1 MEKTK
6 EIIEKIREYTLEDIM
21 GERFGSYSKYI
32 IQERA
37 IPDARDGLKPV
48 QRRILYSMYKE
59 KNTYDRPYR
68 KSAKTVGDVIGNYHP
83 HGDSSIYEAMVR
95 MSQEWKSRYPY
106 IDMHGN
112 NGSIDGDS
120 PAAYRYTEARLSKIS
135 NEMLRDINRDTVEF
149 APNFDDSLK
158 EPTVLPARF
167 PALIVYGTQGISAGY
182 ATNIPPHN
190 LGEVIDAAIYLIDN
204 SEATLDELMNFV
216 KGPDFP
222 TGAII
227 EGKKGLLDAYQT
239 GKGKII
245 IKSKYEFEEK
255 NGKTSLVITEI
266 PYEVNKALLV
276 KKIDDIRLDK
286 KIDGIVE
293 VRDESA
299 QDIRIVIDLKKGV
312 NKEFLVNFLLKNTD
326 MQISYNFNMVAIVKK
341 RPKLLGLKNALKAF
355 IDHQQEVVRRRSE
368 FDLAHAKKELHIL
381 DGLKKCLSI
390 LDEVI
395 KTIRASKNKSDAK
408 ENLVKEYAFSY
419 EQAEAIVTLQL
430 YRLTNTDVVEL
441 EERCA
446 VLEKIIASLT
456 AILENEKILKKVMK
470 EELKKVKSEYNKER
484 ITEVRDEVTEI
495 KLDTTALIPKEDT
508 IVTISREGYI
518 KRTSIRSY
526 SASDIKEPLLKEND
540 YLLGEFKM
548 KTTDTLLVFTS
559 FGNYLYIPVHTI
571 NDLKWRELGKH
582 VSNLVPLQEDEEI
595 VTAIPV
601 SDFNDKKNIILATS
615 QGMIKSTS
623 LADFKL
629 TRYSKATSCMK
640 LKDNDKLIAAFYGI
654 KDEIFIETSKGYGL
668 WFSKEEIPVVGIK
681 AGGVKAITLKDD
693 SVTSILNFNESDNKY
708 LAIVTDKGTGK
719 RMHLKDFDKT
729 TRARRGLLTIRDVKT
744 NPYHV
749 VAAFFL
755 SPKEEIGLK
764 NGEITYYKGSDLT
777 IADRYSTGSTL
788 RKGGVDTAFKVVE
801 LNDTNNQ
808 EEEIEILE
816 VEKPD
821 LEKLD
826 ARLMTIDDFLND
838 NN

>member
-167 PALIVYGTQGISAGY
+167 PALLVYGTQGISAGY

-526 SASDIKEPLLKEND
+526 SASDIKDPLLKEND

-595 VTAIPV
+595 VTALPV

-640 LKDNDKLIAAFYGI
+640 LKDNDRLIAAFYDI

-668 WFSKEEIPVVGIK
+668 WFSKDEIPVVGIK

-801 LNDTNNQ
+801 LNDINNQ
-808 EEEIEILE
+808 EEEIEVLE